1 MNQEMGR
8 AQAAQAHAFSLVEKG
23 CKRTFFTRHA
33 ARGRGATPPRISFG
47 SFSLCRAKKMNEHQR
62 YTCKKIN
69 NSPGTCGLGAFP
81 FPYPCFINK
90 LMIRKSRYEC
100 FYDLRGGFTLKSG
113 LTVPSISPYS
123 CSCLRM
129 LSRIKT
135 RIWLFIDRP
144 SYSATKLNLFSIS
157 SSMRMDTLFT
167 AIKSPQNKF
176 MMTLFYANVMI

>member
-1 MNQEMGR
+1 MRHVGTRSCLILAAAAGPCRGSRGYAPAHFFWFVFFVSSKENER
-8 AQAAQAHAFSLVEKG
+8 ASAIHLHKDKQF
-23 CKRTFFTRHA
+23 
-33 ARGRGATPPRISFG
+33 
-47 SFSLCRAKKMNEHQR
+47 
-62 YTCKKIN
+62 
-69 NSPGTCGLGAFP
+69 PGTCGLGAFP

-135 RIWLFIDRP
+135 RIWLFTDRP

-176 MMTLFYANVMI
+176 MMTLFYANIMI